1 MAITIIQCP
10 CCPCFPPPKLAVAS
24 CFLNVA
30 FLRRRDNMS
39 SKHHTP
45 ATSYP
50 TTSPHHSFYTDV
62 TSALY
67 LPIMTIYWMMI
78 RYKGATAMLQKL
90 WLSDG
95 SESLFLIQSSVI
107 FWLIKSV
114 SWFYPVFSS
123 TADCYSYG
131 SMQNV
136 CPISPIAN
144 KGSWNFELEKSLS
157 GFHFHMVIKHLR
169 RLLFP
174 PPPHTHPALMLITGL
189 VWLMSLCLTYFKP
202 LLNSVT
208 FSSEKA
214 DELQRQKTDE
224 SSWLCLLSGWGRRR
238 HSFFSS
244 VSIALSS
251 QSEPAGGSPLSLQL
265 KGLAVIGTKALS
277 SSFFSPWASLFIRP
291 LTTVSSTAGIL
302 SVLTCQICSAWDT
315 SEFQLQDKK
324 CTLWSLQTHLDTCG
338 KNPSVTLCLG
348 LTIHIR
354 LGNHFIYL
362 WPFHWP
368 GCYFCLV

>member
-1 MAITIIQCP
+1 
-10 CCPCFPPPKLAVAS
+10 
-24 CFLNVA
+24 
-30 FLRRRDNMS
+30 
-39 SKHHTP
+39 
-45 ATSYP
+45 
-50 TTSPHHSFYTDV
+50 
-62 TSALY
+62 
-67 LPIMTIYWMMI
+67 
-78 RYKGATAMLQKL
+78 
-90 WLSDG
+90 
-95 SESLFLIQSSVI
+95 
-107 FWLIKSV
+107 
-114 SWFYPVFSS
+114 
-123 TADCYSYG
+123 
-131 SMQNV
+131 
-136 CPISPIAN
+136 
-144 KGSWNFELEKSLS
+144 
-157 GFHFHMVIKHLR
+157 
-169 RLLFP
+169 
-174 PPPHTHPALMLITGL
+174 
-189 VWLMSLCLTYFKP
+189 MSLCLTYFKP

-251 QSEPAGGSPLSLQL
+251 QSEPAGGSPFSLQL